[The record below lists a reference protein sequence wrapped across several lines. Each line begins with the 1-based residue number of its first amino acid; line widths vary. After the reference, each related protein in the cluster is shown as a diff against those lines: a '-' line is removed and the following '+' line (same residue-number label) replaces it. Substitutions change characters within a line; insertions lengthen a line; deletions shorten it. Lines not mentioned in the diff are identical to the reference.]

1 LRLNRFLAAA
11 GLGSRRSCE
20 DHILRGRVSIN
31 GSIRKDLSTRV
42 LPEDDIRVNGRVIHA
57 IAPRTILLNK
67 PAGYTTTRSDRHAE
81 RTIFELLPSDTG
93 HLFHVGR
100 LDKESEGLLLLTN
113 DGMLAQELMHPSK
126 GVEKEYEVV
135 LDKTFTSQDAALL
148 KKGTRIEGSIAR
160 VEAVR
165 QLAPNK
171 IQIILHQG
179 LKRQIRIM
187 LGQLGYKVKRLN
199 RTRLGPLTLRGVKP
213 GSYRD
218 LRKEDLEILRKALSA
233 PKISRSSG
241 PTIKK
246 KLSVKG
252 SPKVPLDVDAQTQ
265 RDIELFSDSSSEP
278 LNKQKTS
285 RIAGR
290 PTLRKMPKKS
300 FLGKSGAK
308 RPRKTS
314 PTSARTPQ

>member
-218 LRKEDLEILRKALSA
+218 LRKEDLEILRKALSV

-252 SPKVPLDVDAQTQ
+252 SPKVPLDVDSQTQ

-278 LNKQKTS
+278 PNKQKTS

-290 PTLRKMPKKS
+290 QTPRKMPKKS
-300 FLGKSGAK
+300 FVGKSGAK